1 MLLQLRKI
9 VNLVKKFSMLQ
20 LTGTYYK
27 GKVHLEK
34 IIPTDRPVKVTVV
47 FEEEVSTPES
57 KRLKFSDFSFAK
69 ARDILKNKKWSFSD
83 TVIEERR
90 EAL

>member
-1 MLLQLRKI
+1 MNKQI
-9 VNLVKKFSMLQ
+9 AMLQ
-20 LTGTYYK
+20 LTGTYFE
-27 GKVHLEK
+27 GKVHLEE
-34 IIPTDRPVKVTVV
+34 IIPTDHPIKVTVV
-47 FEEEVSTPES
+47 FEEEVPKEEP

-69 ARDILKNKKWSFSD
+69 TREILKDKDWSFSD

>member
-1 MLLQLRKI
+1 
-9 VNLVKKFSMLQ
+9 MLQ
-20 LTGTYYK
+20 LTGTYYQ

-34 IIPTDRPVKVTVV
+34 TIPTDRPVKVTVV
-47 FEEEVSTPES
+47 FEEEVKTPEI

-69 ARDILKNKKWSFSD
+69 TREILNNMKGSLSD